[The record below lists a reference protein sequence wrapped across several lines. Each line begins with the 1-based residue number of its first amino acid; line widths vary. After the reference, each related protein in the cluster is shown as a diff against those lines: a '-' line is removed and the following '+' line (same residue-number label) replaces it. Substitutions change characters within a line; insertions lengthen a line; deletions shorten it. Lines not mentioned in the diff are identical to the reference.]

1 MQENKLRQHDL
12 EIYNSVS
19 RIRSKFGRIEEFK
32 LIEQVIALLG
42 YKYLSN
48 NATTSKDIGYE
59 LDDSL
64 HYENL
69 LINKGSVIETLQKG
83 IAQITKNNNNIQSS
97 DVFYDLFEFIDFNTF
112 NENEMWLDLIDAVE
126 KLCSETTATI
136 GEIILFLNKYPSGFK
151 LHFQPTNDI
160 IKLVTTNQG
169 EVKNI
174 YDPFVDSGTLL
185 TEIGKI
191 ISVENYYGQHPNKE
205 KCARAKMT
213 LLTNGVNYKNIFI
226 KCNDIT
232 EPISWNVKFDLCVTI
247 PPFGRKDK
255 LFYDDDI
262 RFQPCSPKR
271 ASEQA
276 YLLDML
282 YHLDENGT
290 IKMIVPDGVLW
301 RGGSEKIIIQYL
313 VDNEL
318 ISTIIGLPAGI
329 FTTTAI
335 VTTLL
340 ILNKTSNTKG
350 IYYLNLRNA
359 QTQRISKRSA
369 IKIEDIDKYIEILS
383 KHEEMEL
390 TSKIAT
396 IEDIQ
401 NNDYNLAINRY
412 VDQEKLEKIDMKQT
426 IANIKAIKKEL
437 KQVDEELNEKIE
449 ELLKQ

>member
-1 MQENKLRQHDL
+1 MQEDKLRQHDL
-12 EIYNSVS
+12 ELYNSVN
-19 RIRSKFGRIEEFK
+19 RIRSKFGRIEEVE

-48 NATTSKDIGYE
+48 NTSTSKDIGYE

-64 HYENL
+64 QYENL
-69 LINKGSVIETLQKG
+69 LINKGTVIETLQKG

-97 DVFYDLFEFIDFNTF
+97 DVFYDLFDFIDFNTF
-112 NENEMWLDLIDAVE
+112 NENNMWLSLIDAVE

-136 GEIILFLNKYPSGFK
+136 GEIIIFLNKYPSSKLK
-151 LHFQPTNDI
+151 LHHQPTKDI
-160 IKLVTTNQG
+160 IKLVTTNQR
-169 EVKNI
+169 EIKNI
-174 YDPFVDSGTLL
+174 YDPFVDTGTLL
-185 TEIGKI
+185 AEIGNV

-232 EPISWNVKFDLCVTI
+232 EPILWNVKFDLCITI

-255 LFYDDDI
+255 LLYADDL
-262 RFQPCSPKR
+262 RFQPYSPKR

-290 IKMIVPDGVLW
+290 IKMIVPDGVLR
-301 RGGSEKIIIQYL
+301 RGGPEKIIIKYL
-313 VDNEL
+313 VENEL
-318 ISTIIGLPAGI
+318 ISTIIGLPEGI
-329 FTTTAI
+329 FKTTAI
-335 VTTLL
+335 ATTLL
-340 ILNKTSNTKG
+340 ILNKTPNKD

-359 QTQRISKRSA
+359 KTRRLSKTSA

-383 KHEEMEL
+383 NHEEMEL

-396 IEDIQ
+396 IKDIKE
-401 NNDYNLAINRY
+401 NDYNLAINRY
-412 VDQEKLEKIDMKQT
+412 VDSEKLEEIDIEQT
-426 IANIKAIKKEL
+426 ITNIKAIKMEL
-437 KQVDEELNEKIE
+437 KQVDEELNAKIGG
-449 ELLKQ
+449 LLK